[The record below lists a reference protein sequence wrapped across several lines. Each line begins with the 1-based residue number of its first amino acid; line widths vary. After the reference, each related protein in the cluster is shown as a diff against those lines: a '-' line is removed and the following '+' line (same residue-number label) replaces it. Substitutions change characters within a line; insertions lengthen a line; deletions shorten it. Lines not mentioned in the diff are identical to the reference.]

1 MLNALRAWGKKY
13 LPSSSS
19 QSSAEGARRN
29 ADDVRTHRASEV
41 TRLNADVH
49 RIQHEISDLND
60 VMNAGGDTGSIK
72 TNEARMASLHQ
83 QLAAKQRELG
93 THQARI

>member
-1 MLNALRAWGKKY
+1 MLNALRAWSKR
-13 LPSSSS
+13 LMPSNSKPSVD
-19 QSSAEGARRN
+19 GARRT
-29 ADDVRTHRASEV
+29 AEDARTHRASEV
-41 TRLNADVH
+41 NRLNDDIR

-60 VMNAGGDTGSIK
+60 AMNASGGSESPK
-72 TNEARMASLHQ
+72 ANEAKMATLHQ

>member
-1 MLNALRAWGKKY
+1 MLNALRAWGKRY

-19 QSSAEGARRN
+19 QSSAEGARRS

-41 TRLNADVH
+41 TRLNADIQ
-49 RIQHEISDLND
+49 RIQHEISDLYD
-60 VMNAGGDTGSIK
+60 VINADGDTGSLK
-72 TNEARMASLHQ
+72 ANEARMASLHQ
-83 QLAAKQRELG
+83 QLSAKQRELG